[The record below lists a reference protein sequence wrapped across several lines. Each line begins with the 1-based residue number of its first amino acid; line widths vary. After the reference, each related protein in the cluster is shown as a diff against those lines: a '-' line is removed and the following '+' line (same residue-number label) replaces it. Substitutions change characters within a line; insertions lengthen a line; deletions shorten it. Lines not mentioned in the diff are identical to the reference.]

1 MNRRTTQSNV
11 AGSPAPQ
18 SNVAGS
24 PAPQSNVAG
33 SPAPQSNVAGSP
45 APRILT
51 TVAILTMIAAG
62 IGFIVTL
69 ALNAFVFDE
78 YDAYGEVPI
87 PGSSSLQLP
96 AGDVTVT
103 FHTVLIGRSGSGLP
117 VPPLKY
123 RITAPDGVE
132 TPELREDY
140 GTTTTVNNDA
150 RVRIGYLHV
159 TTKGTYDIKL
169 DGNVSAYLNP
179 TLAFGHGSSY
189 GNLPWILG
197 VIFGIA
203 AVDLVI
209 ARVWAARVAR
219 RPVYG
224 RPSPNFGAMPTW
236 SVGDAAGGSP
246 GGYVPTQPATSY
258 APSDEGIRVQSL
270 ETLARLR
277 DSGALTQDEYEAE
290 KKRVLDGP

>member
-1 MNRRTTQSNV
+1 
-11 AGSPAPQ
+11 
-18 SNVAGS
+18 
-24 PAPQSNVAG
+24 
-33 SPAPQSNVAGSP
+33 
-45 APRILT
+45 LT
-51 TVAILTMIAAG
+51 AVAILTMIAAG
-62 IGFIVTL
+62 IGFIATL
-69 ALNAFVFDE
+69 ILNAFVFDE

-87 PGSSSLQLP
+87 PGASSLHLP
-96 AGDVTVT
+96 AGDVTVS
-103 FHTVLIGRSGSGLP
+103 FHTVLIGKSGSGLP

-132 TPELREDY
+132 TPVLREDY

-159 TTKGTYDIKL
+159 TADGTYGIQV
-169 DGNVSAYLNP
+169 DGNVSAFLNP
-179 TLAFGHGSSY
+179 SLAFGHGSSH
-189 GNLPWILG
+189 GNLPWIFG
-197 VIFGIA
+197 AIFGLA
-203 AVDLVI
+203 VVDLVI

-224 RPSPNFGAMPTW
+224 QPAPNFGSMPTW
-236 SVGDAAGGSP
+236 SAGDSFGTH
-246 GGYVPTQPATSY
+246 VPSQPAASY

-290 KKRVLDGP
+290 KKRVLEGP